1 MKLCTFEV
9 MTPFGPV
16 RRIGVETP
24 GGKILDV
31 NLAFAHTLRK
41 KDGHPRAKELANV
54 LAPPEMIAFLK
65 NGKFG
70 REAIDEAISYLGD
83 TIDDEGLA
91 GSSGE
96 KLVHA
101 LESIRLLSPIPRPG
115 SIRDALCFED
125 HLKSTMASEQVM
137 KLFYE
142 IPALYYKGN
151 PASVIGTE
159 TDVIWPQYSE
169 LMDYELEFAA
179 VIGKEG
185 KDITVD
191 EAWEY
196 IAGYTI
202 FNDVSARDIQ
212 IKEMGSMLGPM
223 KGKDMDGGNILGPYL
238 VTSDEFDPKKDN
250 VMTASVNDEE
260 WSRGLTSSMYHD
272 FADVISY
279 ISKAETLYPGDVI
292 GSGTVGTGCG
302 IEAGKFPKPGDV
314 IELTVEGIGTLKNRF
329 VKTDK

>member
-9 MTPFGPV
+9 MTLFGPV

-24 GGKILDV
+24 GGKILDI
-31 NLAFAHTLRK
+31 NLAFALTLME
-41 KDGHPRAKELANV
+41 KDDHPRARELADV
-54 LAPPEMIAFLK
+54 LVPPEMIALLE
-65 NGKFG
+65 NGRFG
-70 REAIDEAISYLGD
+70 REAIGEATSHLGD
-83 TIDDEGLA
+83 RINDEGLTCP
-91 GSSGE
+91 SGE
-96 KLVHA
+96 RIVHA
-101 LESIRLLSPIPRPG
+101 LDDVRLLSPLPRPP

-125 HLKSTMASEQVM
+125 HLKNTMASEQVL

-142 IPALYYKGN
+142 TPALYYKGN

-159 TDVIWPQYSE
+159 TDVIWPPYTE

-179 VIGKEG
+179 VIGREG
-185 KDITVD
+185 KDIPVD

-196 IAGYTI
+196 IAGYTV

-212 IKEMGSMLGPM
+212 IREMGSLLGPM

-238 VTSDEFDPKKDN
+238 VTADEFDPKEDH
-250 VMTASVNDEE
+250 VMTAKVNGDE

-279 ISKAETLYPGDVI
+279 ISKSETLYPGDVI

-302 IEAGKFPKPGDV
+302 IELGKFPKPGDV
-314 IELTVEGIGTLKNRF
+314 IELTVEGIGTLKNHF
-329 VKTDK
+329 MKIDS